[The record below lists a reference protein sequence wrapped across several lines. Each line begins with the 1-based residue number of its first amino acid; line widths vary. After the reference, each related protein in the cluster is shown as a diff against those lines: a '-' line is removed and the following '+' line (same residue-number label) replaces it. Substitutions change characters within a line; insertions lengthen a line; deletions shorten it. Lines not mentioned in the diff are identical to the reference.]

1 MIEETL
7 NDLIPAYAPLLSF
20 GGGAN
25 DDLDRRHTGKGVAW
39 HVGLVMDALDR
50 LRAPDNAAAAA
61 ERWLL
66 VRWPECLPRSVLP
79 GRCGELHAYLDAWT
93 AGVEYARR

>member
-39 HVGLVMDALDR
+39 HAGLVMDALDR

-66 VRWPECLPRSVLP
+66 VRWPECLPRGVLP